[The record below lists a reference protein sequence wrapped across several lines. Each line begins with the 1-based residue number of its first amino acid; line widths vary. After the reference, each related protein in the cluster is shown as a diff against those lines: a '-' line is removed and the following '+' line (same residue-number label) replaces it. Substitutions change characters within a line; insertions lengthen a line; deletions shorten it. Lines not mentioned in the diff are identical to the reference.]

1 MIDTAVIKVKA
12 GDGGNGHVS
21 FRREK
26 YIPKGGPDGGDGG
39 NGGDVYFVC
48 NENISTLLDFHSKPL
63 YNAKSGQEG
72 GKKNMTG
79 ANGEDLNIKVPV
91 GTLVYEKRENEVDIL
106 VADLIRHGQTFL
118 ITKGGKG
125 GKGNINFK
133 SSTNQTPIQ
142 YTPGTK
148 GQEKNIRLEIKIVAD
163 VGLIGMP
170 NAGKSTLLN
179 HLTNSNAKVANYP
192 FTTLSPNLGV
202 YTLKSGQT
210 IVLAD
215 IPGLIEDAFTG
226 KGLGGDFLRHIE
238 RTRMLIHLV
247 DGFSLNAFEDYKTIV
262 NELKQY
268 GKGVLQKPTLVAIN
282 KIDLTETKEHLD
294 LIKESFK
301 KINIEVFA
309 ISGVTGEGIDNLMLQ
324 VLKVLED
331 NPKIVEFEPMEPTK
345 IYHIDNLPN
354 KNIVFKNR
362 DVLEAKYWFCFIN
375 I

>member
-48 NENISTLLDFHSKPL
+48 NENISTLLDFHSKPF

-215 IPGLIEDAFTG
+215 IPGLIEGAFTG

-282 KIDLTETKEHLD
+282 KIDLTETKEYLD

-362 DVLEAKYWFCFIN
+362 DVLEAKY
-375 I
+375 